1 MDFHM
6 FKHGNEHADSGIL
19 DLHREK
25 TQLITIKPELDY
37 LEDGFILCSNC
48 GTRIHL
54 DNSIPLSISKCPGCS
69 SSNFIPLL
77 IKDYWLYEPL
87 GGGGMGSVYHAF
99 NRHDSAIEYAV
110 KILPRKLKNDN
121 FLIESLITEARTGSK
136 FGNHPHLTKVY
147 EYGLWLEEYYAVY
160 EFIEGI
166 RLDQII
172 ESPVKRPDSQILLW
186 SLQILSAEQHMY
198 DCGYLF
204 RDLKPQNVLIDRDG
218 NVKMIDYGLAIPV
231 QEAINGSK
239 ADQILGSP
247 HYIPPERIVGAPES
261 QYSEIYSLGML
272 MFHMISGPTFYSAE
286 DIKHLVEKHVLSLRM
301 NNSLGKLPAK
311 TNPEIV
317 RILNKMIKR
326 DPSQRYQSYKEL
338 GAELFRE
345 YKNMAA

>member
-1 MDFHM
+1 MNFNL
-6 FKHGNEHADSGIL
+6 FKHERGDLDTGML

-25 TQLITIKPELDY
+25 TQRIMGKPELGY
-37 LEDGFILCSNC
+37 LEDGFIICSNC
-48 GTRIHL
+48 GSRIHL
-54 DNSIPLSISKCPGCS
+54 EKNVPLSISKCPDCS
-69 SSNFIPLL
+69 NSNFIPFL

-99 NRHDSAIEYAV
+99 DRHNSDTEYAV
-110 KILPRKLKNDN
+110 KILPRKMKSDS
-121 FLIESLITEARTGSK
+121 FLIESLISEARTGSK

-147 EYGLWLEEYYAVY
+147 EYGVWLNEYYAIY
-160 EFIEGI
+160 EYIEGI

-186 SLQILSAEQHMY
+186 SLQILSAEQHIY

-204 RDLKPQNVLIDRDG
+204 RDLKPQNVLIDRSG
-218 NVKMIDYGLAIPV
+218 NVKMIDYGLAIPA

-272 MFHMISGPTFYSAE
+272 MFHMISGQTFYSSE

-301 NNSLGKLPAK
+301 NNSLGKLPDK

-338 GAELFRE
+338 GAELFME
-345 YKNMAA
+345 YKKTA